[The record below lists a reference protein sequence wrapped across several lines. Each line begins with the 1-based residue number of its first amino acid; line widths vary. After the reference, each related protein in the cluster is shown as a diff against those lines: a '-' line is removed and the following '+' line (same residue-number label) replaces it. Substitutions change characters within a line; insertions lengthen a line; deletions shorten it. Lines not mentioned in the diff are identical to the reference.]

1 MQYIHTKYVVAIAR
15 LTWSIDVNAFSRSL
29 DEINVSFDGIVG
41 GEERRHGARLCAV
54 CGRETS
60 VVRCRLVIVAVG
72 ARSTEEQELRMH
84 ACGHKVN
91 AAYG

>member
-1 MQYIHTKYVVAIAR
+1 MHTMVIAP
-15 LTWSIDVNAFSRSL
+15 LTWSVDVNAVLRSL
-29 DEINVSFDGIVG
+29 DEINVSLDGIIR

-60 VVRCRLVIVAVG
+60 VVRRRLVIVAV
-72 ARSTEEQELRMH
+72 ASSTKERELH